1 MSTGF
6 AGFDTARN
14 VDRPRE
20 QKELFGQGGLARVR
34 VRYDR
39 KGASALDFNGV
50 CGTHVVWM
58 RECSRQLARLVK
70 MLKARIIS
78 FEI

>member
-20 QKELFGQGGLARVR
+20 QKELFGQGGLAGVWVR
-34 VRYDR
+34 DDR
-39 KGASALDFNGV
+39 KGASALDFSVV
-50 CGTHVVWM
+50 CGAHVV
-58 RECSRQLARLVK
+58 
-70 MLKARIIS
+70 
-78 FEI
+78 